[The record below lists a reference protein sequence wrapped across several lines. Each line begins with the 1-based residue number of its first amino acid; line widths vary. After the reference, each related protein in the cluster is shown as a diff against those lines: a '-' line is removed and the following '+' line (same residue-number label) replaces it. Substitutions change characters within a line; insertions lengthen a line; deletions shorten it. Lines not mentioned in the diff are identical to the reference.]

1 MNKNELIELSRN
13 GDDAAFEEL
22 VVLLES
28 RVAATIFGILGNCPE
43 VDDVG
48 QQTFI
53 KLYKSL
59 PSFRG
64 DAGIETYVTR
74 IAINLSLNE
83 LKRRKRRSQLFI
95 SKSPKEFENIP
106 NIISDA
112 EEREIHDAIRW
123 AIQQLDPK
131 FRTVVVLRLINGY
144 SVKETAGILKLPQGT
159 ILSRLARAQKKLRK
173 LLKPLFFDN

>member
-1 MNKNELIELSRN
+1 LK
-13 GDDAAFEEL
+13 
-22 VVLLES
+22 
-28 RVAATIFGILGNCPE
+28 PE
-43 VDDVG
+43 
-48 QQTFI
+48 TFI

-64 DAGIETYVTR
+64 DSGIETYVTR

-83 LKRRKRRSQLFI
+83 LERRKRRSLLFI

-106 NIISDA
+106 NVISDT
-112 EEREIHDAIRW
+112 EEREIHDTIRW
-123 AIQQLDPK
+123 AVQQLAPK

-173 LLKPLFFDN
+173 LLKPLF